1 MLTCQSL
8 WRDCVICFSNKVGS
22 ETFQRWFEP
31 IRLETFE
38 NNVLTLAVPHNFF
51 LEWFEEHYGNLIID
65 IVRHN
70 FPVNTDVKYIT
81 YTTEQPTIRVS
92 AEENIKKV
100 KSNKFSRFI
109 AANFDNPKDIS
120 GLDPSYT
127 FDNFIVTGNSTNFI
141 AKRVSM
147 SVAEKP
153 FNNTYNPVFIY
164 GGVGLGKT
172 HLLNAIGNN
181 IRKKFPEM
189 NVFYMQTSVFMDKF
203 INNITSNNS
212 PEFRQFYCSADVV
225 LLDDIQFLNGKQGTQ
240 DILFHIFN
248 TLYHN
253 HKQIVFTCDR
263 PSKNLRQMGGM
274 QDRLISRFVSG
285 TSIGLL
291 PPNLETR
298 MAILKSKLTAEKR
311 NIDPVVIEYI
321 AERVDS
327 NVRELEGVMSTAL
340 ANSLYQDK
348 IDITCVQKIIDNIVA
363 NDSEVDRISYAVA
376 EFFNLTI
383 EDIVGK
389 SRQKDIALARH
400 IAIYLANTYTKCT
413 LQKIGALIGGRD
425 HSTVKHAIDN
435 IRNLISTDPEIRKK
449 VNMFEKNLA
458 YNKKNKK

>member
-8 WRDCVICFSNKVGS
+8 WRDCVDCFSNKVSS

-70 FPVNTDVKYIT
+70 FPANTDVKYII
-81 YTTEQPTIRVS
+81 YTEQPVISVS
-92 AEENIKKV
+92 SEKITKKV
-100 KSNKFSRFI
+100 KNNKFSHFI
-109 AANFDNPKDIS
+109 EANFDDPENIS
-120 GLDPSYT
+120 GLNPSYT
-127 FDNFIVTGNSTNFI
+127 FDNFIVAGNSTNSI
-141 AKRVSM
+141 AKKVSM

-153 FNNTYNPVFIY
+153 FNNAFNPVFIY

-172 HLLNAIGNN
+172 HLLNAIGND
-181 IRKKFPEM
+181 IRNKFPEL
-189 NVFYMQTSVFMDKF
+189 NVFYMQTTVFMDRF
-203 INNITSNNS
+203 INNIASRNS

-225 LLDDIQFLNGKQGTQ
+225 LLDDIQFLNGRHGTQ

-248 TLYHN
+248 TLYQN

-263 PSKNLRQMGGM
+263 PTKNLRQMGGM

-285 TSIGLL
+285 TSVGLF

-311 NIDPVVIEYI
+311 DIDPIVIEYI

-340 ANSLYQDK
+340 ANTLYQDNV
-348 IDITCVQKIIDNIVA
+348 DISCVQKIIDNIVA

-400 IAIYLANTYTKCT
+400 IAMYLANTYTKCT

-435 IRNLISTDPEIRKK
+435 IRNLISTDPDMRKK
-449 VNMFEKNLA
+449 VSMFEKNLS
-458 YNKKNKK
+458 YDKKNKK

>member
-8 WRDCVICFSNKVGS
+8 WCDCVVGFSNKVNS
-22 ETFQRWFEP
+22 ETFQRWFKP

-70 FPVNTDVKYIT
+70 FPANTDIKYIT
-81 YTTEQPTIRVS
+81 YTEQPTIGVS
-92 AEENIKKV
+92 TEKNTKTV
-100 KSNKFSRFI
+100 KNKYSPFI
-109 AANFDNPKDIS
+109 DNNFDGQKDIS
-120 GLDPSYT
+120 GLNQLYT
-127 FDNFIVTGNSTNFI
+127 FDNFIVAGNSTNSI
-141 AKRVSM
+141 AKKISM

-153 FNNTYNPVFIY
+153 FNNAFNPVFIY

-172 HLLNAIGNN
+172 HLLNAIGND
-181 IRKKFPEM
+181 IRNKFPEL
-189 NVFYMQTSVFMDKF
+189 NVFYMQTTVFMDKF
-203 INNITSNNS
+203 INNIASRNS
-212 PEFRQFYCSADVV
+212 PEFRQFYSSADVI
-225 LLDDIQFLNGKQGTQ
+225 LLDDIQFLNGRQGTQ

-263 PSKNLRQMGGM
+263 PTKNLRQMGGM
-274 QDRLISRFVSG
+274 QDRLISRFISG

-298 MAILKSKLTAEKR
+298 MAILKSKFTAEKR
-311 NIDPVVIEYI
+311 DIDPIVIEYI

-340 ANSLYQDK
+340 ANTLYHDK
-348 IDITCVQKIIDNIVA
+348 IDISCVKKIIDDIVA

-400 IAIYLANTYTKCT
+400 IAMYLANTYTKCT
-413 LQKIGALIGGRD
+413 LQKIGALFGGRD

-435 IRNLISTDPEIRKK
+435 IRNLISTDPEMRKK
-449 VNMFEKNLA
+449 VSMFEKNLS